1 MYICKN
7 ESMGGSRWL
16 EAAVAAAGVSGCEWG
31 VVAEKWTLL
40 QVHLLS
46 KLSPWLRQRKG
57 VAETSTNLFSGI
69 KFGLG
74 GGGGGKEN
82 GGGQNGQRGSFVF
95 FLVA

>member
-1 MYICKN
+1 M
-7 ESMGGSRWL
+7 
-16 EAAVAAAGVSGCEWG
+16 
-31 VVAEKWTLL
+31 
-40 QVHLLS
+40 
-46 KLSPWLRQRKG
+46 
-57 VAETSTNLFSGI
+57 AETSTNLFSGI